1 MRSKDLITLLLLA
14 LVWGAS
20 FLFMRIA
27 SPAFGP
33 IFTTELR
40 VSLAAATLL
49 IYAAI
54 RRSQLGLF
62 RHWKA
67 FLILGAVNAAL
78 PFTLICMAELHLSA
92 SLAAI
97 LNATTPTFTA
107 LAAWGIGQGKPGW
120 SKSIGLILGLGGV
133 AVLVGWSPVPMEG
146 KILYSVFFSLGAA
159 LCYGFGGLYASQAG
173 KGVEPLTLAIGQ
185 QLGASIV
192 LLPLAIIYAPRHMPP
207 ASAVYSVIGLSLLCT
222 SVAYLMY
229 FRLIRNIGAVKTVT
243 VTFLVPIFG
252 ILWGVL
258 FLKESLYM
266 NTIIG
271 LAIILFSVILVN
283 RKPRES
289 KIPHEADTLS
299 G

>member
-1 MRSKDLITLLLLA
+1 MGRKDLVTLISLA
-14 LVWGAS
+14 LIWGAS

-33 IFTTELR
+33 VFTTELR
-40 VSLAAATLL
+40 VSLAAVTLL
-49 IYAAI
+49 AYAAI
-54 RRSQLGLF
+54 RRRKLGIL

-67 FLILGAVNAAL
+67 FLVLGAVNAAL

-97 LNATTPTFTA
+97 LNATTPMFTA
-107 LAAWGIGQGKPGW
+107 LAAWGMGQGRPGW
-120 SKSIGLILGLGGV
+120 SKSIGLIIGLGGV
-133 AVLVGWSPVPMEG
+133 AVLVGWSPIPMEG
-146 KILYSVFFSLGAA
+146 VILYSVFLSLGAA
-159 LCYGFGGLYASQAG
+159 LSYGFGGLYASHAG

-192 LLPLAIIYAPRHMPP
+192 LLPLAIIYAPHHLPP

-258 FLKESLYM
+258 FLKESLYW
-266 NTIIG
+266 NTVVG
-271 LAIILFSVILVN
+271 LAIILLSVTLVN
-283 RKPRES
+283 RKSRE
-289 KIPHEADTLS
+289 KKPKPLS
-299 G
+299 APS